1 MASNDTGPSRM
12 TIPTMLEK
20 LDEMYEKEDAL
31 IKQMKVL
38 RIQYQQ
44 LQDDKELLQNMIMHQ
59 SNKKQR
65 FNNSGIN

>member
-1 MASNDTGPSRM
+1 MGTDNTGKPKV
-12 TIPTMLEK
+12 TIPTMLEQ
-20 LDEMYEKEDAL
+20 LDEMYEKEDTL

-65 FNNSGIN
+65 FNNVRQ